1 MRALVRQGLAEG
13 AVGLSAGLTYAP
25 GMYATDDELVE
36 LCRELRGGAYYCP
49 HHRNY
54 GLHAIKGYADSI
66 EIARRAG
73 VPLHLAH
80 AHSRLRL
87 QSRARGRAARAD
99 RRCA

>member
-1 MRALVRQGLAEG
+1 MRALVRQGIAEG

-25 GMYATDDELVE
+25 GMYASDDELVA
-36 LCRELRGGAYYCP
+36 LCRELTGGAFYCP

-66 EIARRAG
+66 AIARRAG

-80 AHSRLRL
+80 AHLGF
-87 QSRARGRAARAD
+87 ACNRGRAPSCSR
-99 RRCA
+99 